1 MIVCYQYAIDV
12 CRSGVVNVDG
22 WMQNNFLMSR
32 YEFIRPDNPYKYNGE
47 CKSFGMAIY
56 TPICAWKIK
65 DKK

>member
-12 CRSGVVNVDG
+12 CDILGAKDYVKKTFSLG
-22 WMQNNFLMSR
+22 R
-32 YEFIRPDNPYKYNGE
+32 YEFIRPDNIYNYNGDI
-47 CKSFGMAIY
+47 KVFGIAIY